1 MTWKQGGLKLGDV
14 GRREGELDGSKR
26 NDDELDGDRVQTMH
40 AKSALSALML
50 AIVCRMKT
58 TVSLNI

>member
-1 MTWKQGGLKLGDV
+1 MCLFNSRSFLRIVLVTEV
-14 GRREGELDGSKR
+14 
-26 NDDELDGDRVQTMH
+26 DDELDGDRVQTMH